1 MKSLSRWLASFLI
14 LLGLASGNVQ
24 AQTTVQIGAGTTT
37 TTSFPIRSCY
47 GYSYTQML
55 YTSAEIV
62 AGGYSGPGTISKI
75 RFYYATS
82 FSPTTTSDN
91 WTVYL
96 GNTALTALTSGAANY
111 TPTSAMTQCFSG
123 IVTFPAVGNWME
135 ITLSTPFNYSG
146 GNLIV
151 AIDEN
156 AASYTCSAG
165 WRYTST
171 SPTTTVRQLYSDT
184 YNPDPAALPG
194 SYSGTS
200 TSSSLRPNIQ
210 LDIISASPCAGQPA
224 PGNTVASTASA
235 CIGSSVNLSLQNVTT
250 GSGVSY
256 QWQYS
261 DDNSNWINFGANS
274 SSTSYVMGAVPL
286 YFQCIVT
293 CSNDPNPGI
302 SNSVLVGINPFYN
315 CYCPAVPSYVDAQG
329 AVNFEIGAWSNP
341 NVSTSTYQNFTGVA
355 PTSLYIGSTNSATVS
370 LQTGYTYRC
379 RVFIDLNQDGDFA
392 DLDEMNDLGLSSSAN
407 PTTQT
412 GNIVIPASATPGITG
427 MRLVVTDDDF
437 ANNPCY
443 SSSYGNVEDYLI
455 DLQPEPVCIDPPTA
469 GNATSNISQFCNT
482 STVNVNLNLTG
493 NSGGTGQTYQWQ
505 YSVDDVDFFDIP
517 GATTKAWTENGVA
530 TSYYYRCNV
539 TCGASTVP
547 SASVYVQAVP
557 PPAAGVITGPA
568 TGFVNAAT
576 NYSSTGEA
584 GALQWQARLLPSGT
598 FSNVSGATNN
608 PQDIFFGAPGSYEVQ
623 LVTSVSGCANAISN
637 AVTTTVTLVND
648 NVCDAVPVTIGVN
661 GPYSNVG
668 ATLEAGEVQPPNGS
682 CNGNSSWCTVASN
695 TVWFTFTVPMGGSGR
710 YGLGFSPNNWDSQV
724 AIWSASSCGDLL
736 TGAAVLIAANDDSL
750 GSPFNSYAAAHCLT
764 PGQTYYIQVDG
775 WSSTTN
781 PAFGLRID
789 DLGPADPSFA
799 VLPAQVC
806 ENGASITLV
815 PAVAGGTFSG
825 PGVTGNSFSPAAAGA
840 GIHSITYTLG
850 GFDICYSS
858 SQSIEVVSPTYTYY
872 ADADNDTYGNAG
884 VSILSCEAS
893 APAGYSADATDCDDT
908 NPSVNP
914 GATELCNSIDDNC
927 NGSTD
932 EGFDVDNDGFTSCGG
947 DCNDNDNTVY
957 PGATEVCNG
966 VDDDCNLLVDDG
978 LTFITYYADV
988 DGDTYGD
995 VSSTVSTCNG
1005 APAGYVSD
1013 ITDCDDNN
1021 AAVNPAATEIC
1032 NLIDDDCDGLTDE
1045 NILVAGPISGP
1056 AVQCVAVV
1064 TGSATFSIAPVQ
1076 DATGY
1081 NWTVPNGMNIV
1092 SGQGTNSIF
1101 VFWTPIAASNGI
1113 IGPLT
1118 VSASNACGSGP
1129 ASSVGIDI
1137 NYTIPVRPS
1146 SISGPV
1152 KLCPGDAGTYSVL
1165 NVARA
1170 SYYVWS
1176 VPTGMTITGGNGTN
1190 VINVSVDGSYTGG
1203 IVSCSAANGCGVSP
1217 SRVRA
1222 VTTNNPPVPASISGQ
1237 ASGVCGAAGVVY
1249 TAALVPAATG
1259 YTWSVPFGATLMS
1272 GQGSN
1277 SISVDFDGAYP
1288 GGNITVIA
1296 TNACG
1301 SSAARSKAVTGAP
1314 AVPGVITGDLTICP
1328 GQSGVAYG
1336 VATVAG
1342 AAAYTW
1348 TVPGGSTVTSGQG
1361 TKDMLMTWGTNPA
1374 SGLSV
1379 YVNASNACGTSLNRA
1394 LNGIAIDVLNCVR
1407 LGDQGVATGL
1417 NIFPNPATDRATIV
1431 FNGTEGADFNLKMVD
1446 VTGRMIMNERGTAT
1460 EGKNQREL
1468 NTNEVSSGVYFIMIE
1483 IGGTTEQIRLV
1494 IE

>member
-1 MKSLSRWLASFLI
+1 
-14 LLGLASGNVQ
+14 
-24 AQTTVQIGAGTTT
+24 
-37 TTSFPIRSCY
+37 
-47 GYSYTQML
+47 
-55 YTSAEIV
+55 
-62 AGGYSGPGTISKI
+62 
-75 RFYYATS
+75 
-82 FSPTTTSDN
+82 
-91 WTVYL
+91 
-96 GNTALTALTSGAANY
+96 
-111 TPTSAMTQCFSG
+111 
-123 IVTFPAVGNWME
+123 
-135 ITLSTPFNYSG
+135 
-146 GNLIV
+146 
-151 AIDEN
+151 
-156 AASYTCSAG
+156 
-165 WRYTST
+165 
-171 SPTTTVRQLYSDT
+171 
-184 YNPDPAALPG
+184 
-194 SYSGTS
+194 
-200 TSSSLRPNIQ
+200 
-210 LDIISASPCAGQPA
+210 
-224 PGNTVASTASA
+224 
-235 CIGSSVNLSLQNVTT
+235 
-250 GSGVSY
+250 
-256 QWQYS
+256 
-261 DDNSNWINFGANS
+261 
-274 SSTSYVMGAVPL
+274 
-286 YFQCIVT
+286 
-293 CSNDPNPGI
+293 
-302 SNSVLVGINPFYN
+302 
-315 CYCPAVPSYVDAQG
+315 
-329 AVNFEIGAWSNP
+329 
-341 NVSTSTYQNFTGVA
+341 
-355 PTSLYIGSTNSATVS
+355 
-370 LQTGYTYRC
+370 
-379 RVFIDLNQDGDFA
+379 
-392 DLDEMNDLGLSSSAN
+392 MNDLGLSSSAN

-455 DLQPEPVCIDPPTA
+455 DIQPEPVCIDPPTA
-469 GNATSNISQFCNT
+469 GSATSSVSQFCNT
-482 STVNVNLNLTG
+482 TTVNVNLDLAG

-539 TCGASTVP
+539 TCGSSTEP
-547 SASVYVQAVP
+547 SASVYVEAVP

-908 NPSVNP
+908 NPSINP

-947 DCNDNDNTVY
+947 DCNDNDPSVY

-978 LTFITYYADV
+978 LTFITYFADA
-988 DGDTYGD
+988 DSDTYGD
-995 VSSTVSTCNG
+995 ASSTVSTCNG

-1013 ITDCDDNN
+1013 NTDCDDNN

-1032 NLIDDDCDGLTDE
+1032 NLLDDDCDGLTDE

-1064 TGSATFSIAPVQ
+1064 TGSATFSIAPVM

-1101 VFWTPIAASNGI
+1101 VFWTPFAVHDGI
-1113 IGPLT
+1113 VGNIT

-1129 ASSVGIDI
+1129 ASSVNIDI

-1176 VPTGMTITGGNGTN
+1176 VPTGMTITGGSGTN

-1203 IVSCSAANGCGVSP
+1203 VVSCSAANGCGVSP
-1217 SRVRA
+1217 SRTRA
-1222 VTTNNPPVPASISGQ
+1222 VTINSPAVPASISGQ
-1237 ASGVCGAAGVVY
+1237 ASGVCGASGVVY
-1249 TAALVPAATG
+1249 TAAVVPAATG
-1259 YTWSVPFGATLMS
+1259 YTWTVPFGATLMG
-1272 GQGSN
+1272 GQGSGA
-1277 SISVDFDGAYP
+1277 ITVDFDGAYP

-1301 SSAARSKAVTGAP
+1301 SSAARSKAVSGAP
-1314 AVPGVITGDLTICP
+1314 AVPGVITGDQTICP
-1328 GQSGVAYG
+1328 GQSNVAYG

-1348 TVPGGSTVTSGQG
+1348 TVPGGSTITSGQG

-1374 SGLSV
+1374 TGLSV

-1446 VTGRMIMNERGTAT
+1446 VTGRMIMNEHGTAT
-1460 EGKNQREL
+1460 EGKNQREF
-1468 NTNEVSSGVYFIMIE
+1468 NASEVSAGVYFIMIE
-1483 IGGTTEQIRLV
+1483 IGGVTEQIRLV